1 MKYWLFNMDPYFM
14 VYDLI
19 PTSLGSISSPI
30 HPNNQ
35 GPFFHCSF
43 LRQKNLPRLAINEPP
58 LEPLK
63 ATFRKDWMPTWR
75 AIPVTLCQ
83 TNIFENKPSWE
94 KKFIFQSNQKKQ
106 CTQVFM
112 KQKEIGHRFRPQEIS
127 DVSHQFWRKSV
138 EVSRKLLSNEN
149 ENKNRFGNIHQ
160 FFTNPGF
167 PRWQTSGNYKGTHTD
182 TVTWMLRL
190 EYSTWR
196 ILPGSKYLVP
206 PSFTKHIHGHF
217 GISTTPG
224 LDYLQSPFLFNT
236 YKSWDDPP
244 TKDPSFNK
252 TSQRPKTSAS
262 WGISSPWRSSPK
274 CAESHA
280 PTPKW

>member
-1 MKYWLFNMDPYFM
+1 MKYRLFHMDPYFM

-19 PTSLGSISSPI
+19 PTSLGSISSPL
-30 HPNNQ
+30 HPKHP
-35 GPFFHCSF
+35 GAPFFIVHFSD
-43 LRQKNLPRLAINEPP
+43 KKISPRLAINEPP

-94 KKFIFQSNQKKQ
+94 KKFIFQSNQKK
-106 CTQVFM
+106 TVYPSFHET
-112 KQKEIGHRFRPQEIS
+112 KRNRPQIS
-127 DVSHQFWRKSV
+127 ATRNIRCFTSVLKKNV

-182 TVTWMLRL
+182 TVTWMLGWSIPL
-190 EYSTWR
+190 E
-196 ILPGSKYLVP
+196 G
-206 PSFTKHIHGHF
+206 F
-217 GISTTPG
+217 
-224 LDYLQSPFLFNT
+224 
-236 YKSWDDPP
+236 
-244 TKDPSFNK
+244 
-252 TSQRPKTSAS
+252 SQAVS
-262 WGISSPWRSSPK
+262 I
-274 CAESHA
+274 
-280 PTPKW
+280 